1 MTLAGTLISVVNFVA
16 TALYILIFARILLSW
31 LPISPWHPLVH
42 ILRAIVDPILR
53 PFRRILPTFGG
64 IDFSPLVAVLV
75 IFFVAGLITA
85 LLRVAE
91 FGGSINVGGSIA
103 ALIIDLI
110 RNVII
115 VLGVLV
121 LIRLLLGLFSAD
133 PFHPLAMGIRTMT
146 NPLVRPFAGFGRRHS
161 YTTGL
166 DVPALITLLV
176 YIALYAVI
184 VIVVGPLLVRVL
196 SGG

>member
-115 VLGVLV
+115 VVQRPSNGMNTHWDS
-121 LIRLLLGLFSAD
+121 FSAICS
-133 PFHPLAMGIRTMT
+133 PSTS
-146 NPLVRPFAGFGRRHS
+146 VS
-161 YTTGL
+161 C
-166 DVPALITLLV
+166 
-176 YIALYAVI
+176 
-184 VIVVGPLLVRVL
+184 
-196 SGG
+196 